1 MIARMWLGRTSKS
14 DSEEYL
20 KYIVETGARDC
31 SQTDG
36 NRGVFVLRRDGQDGA
51 EFLFL
56 SLWDTID
63 SIRRFSGPDESKAI
77 YYPEDRRFLRHLDP
91 TVSHFEVAFSSGDC
105 RGEEGKAEEDRSRPS
120 WWQYLV
126 ALR

>member
-1 MIARMWLGRTSKS
+1 MIARMWSGRTCKS

-20 KYIVETGARDC
+20 KYILETGAHDC
-31 SQTDG
+31 SGTDG
-36 NRGVFVLRRDGQDGA
+36 NRGVFVLRRDERDEA

-56 SLWDTID
+56 SLWDTFD

-77 YYPEDRRFLRHLDP
+77 YYPEDRRFLCRLDP
-91 TVSHFEVAFSSGDC
+91 TVSHFEVAYSALDSGA
-105 RGEEGKAEEDRSRPS
+105 EGKAEEDPSIPS